1 MSIQHSY
8 TTHSERL
15 PIYFFTLWRLVLRL
29 AAPQLAP
36 AVLRL
41 TQAALVAEVAL
52 DNTGWLVVQLLHHTN
67 IDRFH
72 ISPAGE
78 QRAMLTTLQYVTPRS
93 SHTSPGDRT
102 EQHIQPIRT
111 KKYKQGKL
119 KQIMIGQRARRI
131 NWRADR
137 GLWRELTSTLVSTQ

>member
-15 PIYFFTLWRLVLRL
+15 PIYFFTGWRLVLRL
-29 AAPQLAP
+29 ATPELAL

-41 TQAALVAEVAL
+41 ALAALVAEVAL
-52 DNTGWLVVQLLHHTN
+52 DGSSWLVVQLLHHTN
-67 IDRFH
+67 IGQ
-72 ISPAGE
+72 ISPDTSW
-78 QRAMLTTLQYVTPRS
+78 RAES
-93 SHTSPGDRT
+93 NANHTSVCNSPGDRT
-102 EQHIQPIRT
+102 EQHIEPIGT

-137 GLWRELTSTLVSTQ
+137 GHWRKLTTTLVSTQ